1 MDFWKLHTKDIFDRL
16 TKIVQMMK
24 NEKEQKRSLI
34 GKMIGKES
42 FTSFSNSETDSN
54 IKKSV
59 SSRTD
64 VESFITFDQYQNEVK
79 ILKQV
84 IR

>member
-1 MDFWKLHTKDIFDRL
+1 
-16 TKIVQMMK
+16 
-24 NEKEQKRSLI
+24 
-34 GKMIGKES
+34 MIGKES

-79 ILKQV
+79 VLK
-84 IR
+84 